1 MSDSGFALRQRDLA
15 LPGRTVSLTEFTPRT
30 GQAPPFEVFRLMV
43 ELLTGRDGMVLLS
56 GPVDW
61 RELRGR
67 APDVDRA
74 RWSEPVHLA
83 HSLGPRFACA
93 RLDDLFRDGHEDF
106 VTVDEHGTV
115 VPPDRR
121 ARRSPAQRPLAIR
134 FPENFPLVIGSPGA
148 IRAVTAASP
157 AKVCQARDTRIDYAE
172 FRHLWHGPP
181 PDAYFGVESLGRTR
195 SEWDD
200 LLLACGTGKA
210 FGRSHAEAV
219 LNGDARD
226 FVGTVLDDA
235 TRLDDER
242 TILLIPRPTDAQ
254 CAADIST
261 RLPAMDRARWLAFR
275 AGYLCRRPD
284 GQGVIDLLEHGD
296 TTGWARSARN
306 DDWFLA
312 RIQAEAQLA
321 DGPADRRL
329 AEALD
334 LIGRKALTDPPTIRE
349 DELALSFAR
358 ALARAGRD
366 AEAEALCRRVV
377 AERAASLGADHPDTR
392 HAATA
397 LAPHRKRRWWRT
409 RSAASGR

>member
-1 MSDSGFALRQRDLA
+1 MSDSGFALRRRDLV
-15 LPGRTVSLTEFTPRT
+15 LPERTVSLTEFTPRT

-61 RELRGR
+61 RELRER
-67 APDVDRA
+67 APGVDRA

-83 HSLGPRFACA
+83 HSLGPRFACV
-93 RLDDLFRDGHEDF
+93 RLDDLFRAEHEDF

-121 ARRSPAQRPLAIR
+121 ARRLPAQRPLFLR
-134 FPENFPLVIGSPGA
+134 FPKTFPLVIGSPEA
-148 IRAVTAASP
+148 IQAVTAASP
-157 AKVCQARDTRIDYAE
+157 AKLYQARDARIDYAE
-172 FRHLWHGPP
+172 FHHLWHGPA
-181 PDAYFGVESLGRTR
+181 PDAYFSVENLSR
-195 SEWDD
+195 SQAEWDD
-200 LLLACGTGKA
+200 LLLACGIGKT
-210 FGRSHAEAV
+210 FGRSHAKAV

-226 FVGTVLDDA
+226 FVGTMLDDA
-235 TRLDDER
+235 ARLDDEH
-242 TILLIPRPTDAQ
+242 TILLIPRPTDAH
-254 CAADIST
+254 CAADIAT
-261 RLPAMDRARWLAFR
+261 RLPAMDRPRWLAFR
-275 AGYLCRRPD
+275 AGYLSRRPD

-296 TTGWARSARN
+296 TTGWAHSARN

-321 DGPADRRL
+321 ADGPADRRL
-329 AEALD
+329 AEASD
-334 LIGRKALTDPPTIRE
+334 LISRKALTDPPTIRD

-358 ALARAGRD
+358 ALALTGRN
-366 AEAEALCRRVV
+366 AEAEALCHRVV
-377 AERAASLGADHPDTR
+377 AERAARLGADHPETR

-409 RSAASGR
+409 